1 MKHAPAVSRPEG
13 LRYRSSRG
21 ARSAALQGCLAA
33 LAAATLS
40 AQAIELTPVVSRTPA
55 RTIDLPGEIQPFMS
69 VPLMPRVAG
78 YVEHVLVDRGSR
90 VKRGQRLV
98 ELSAPE
104 LTAAVAQAEAR
115 VRAADADR
123 AQAQAELDA
132 AVSTAERTRQAAQ
145 TPGAVAGNEL
155 VRADKEVEAA
165 RARLVAREQSSRAA
179 AADATAQRDLQSYL
193 TVTAPFDA
201 VVTERLVHPGAL
213 VGPSTGTPLLVLQQ
227 IARLR
232 LVVAV
237 PEQAIAAIDAGTS
250 VEFRVP
256 AREGRVFTGTI
267 ARSAHTLDPKTRTMA
282 VELDVTNSD
291 GALAPGMYPTVKW
304 PVHQTQPALLVPRTA
319 VVTTAER
326 TFVIRDRDGR
336 AEWVDVRR
344 GNPDGDLVEVSG
356 PLERTDRVV
365 RRATDEIRPGTSLTG
380 AK

>member
-1 MKHAPAVSRPEG
+1 MKLAIAI
-13 LRYRSSRG
+13 
-21 ARSAALQGCLAA
+21 ALVVP
-33 LAAATLS
+33 LS
-40 AQAIELTPVVSRTPA
+40 AQTIELTPVVSRLPA

-69 VPLMPRVAG
+69 VPLTPRVAG
-78 YVEHVLVDRGSR
+78 YVERVLVDRGSR
-90 VKRGQRLV
+90 VTRGQRLV

-115 VRAADADR
+115 ARAADADR

-132 AVSTAERTRQAAQ
+132 AVSTADRTRQAAQ

-165 RARLVAREQSSRAA
+165 RARLSAREQASRAA
-179 AADATAQRDLQSYL
+179 AADVTAQRDLLSYL
-193 TVTAPFDA
+193 KVTAPFDA

-213 VGPSTGTPLLVLQQ
+213 VGPSAETPLLVLQQ
-227 IARLR
+227 ITRLR
-232 LVVAV
+232 LVVSV
-237 PEQAIAAIDAGTS
+237 PEQEIGAIDVGTT

-256 AREGRVFTGTI
+256 AREGRAFTGTI
-267 ARSAHTLDPKTRTMA
+267 ARSAHALDPKTRAMA

-304 PVHQTQPALLVPRTA
+304 PVHRTQPALLVPRTA

-326 TFVIRDRDGR
+326 TFVIRERGGH

-344 GNPDGDLVEVSG
+344 GQPDGDLVEVAG
-356 PLERTDRVV
+356 HLEVGDRVV
-365 RRATDEIRPGTSLTG
+365 RRATDEIRPGATLTSG
-380 AK
+380 R